1 MMRALNKRLERLEQ
15 FEYGGNKLWY
25 IEAVEGQ
32 ADAWTGYLMLTETG
46 KTLETI
52 KKPMTTDELMTFREQ
67 SDIGVFIDIR
77 NAL

>member
-1 MMRALNKRLERLEQ
+1 MASLVSRLKKLEQ

-25 IEAVEGQ
+25 IEAIEGE
-32 ADAWTGYLMLTETG
+32 ADAWTGYLMLMETG

-52 KKPMTTDELMTFREQ
+52 KEPMTFDELMTFKEQ

>member
-1 MMRALNKRLERLEQ
+1 MANLSSRLKKLEQ

-25 IEAVEGQ
+25 IEAIEGE

-52 KKPMTTDELMTFREQ
+52 KKPMTFDELMTFKQQ